1 MSNTNNNMV
10 QIPYDQVLK
19 RTASAVLF
27 QFGDQQ
33 EWIPRS
39 LIAEYTGILEPPE
52 EAYTVG
58 TPHEQHDEGGDIE
71 VPEWIAIEKGLDGIA
86 EPVE

>member
-10 QIPYDQVLK
+10 QIPYDQLV
-19 RTASAVLF
+19 AHSESAALF

-33 EWIPRS
+33 EWIPNS
-39 LIAEYTGILEPPE
+39 LISD
-52 EAYTVG
+52 
-58 TPHEQHDEGGDIE
+58 DEDGYIE